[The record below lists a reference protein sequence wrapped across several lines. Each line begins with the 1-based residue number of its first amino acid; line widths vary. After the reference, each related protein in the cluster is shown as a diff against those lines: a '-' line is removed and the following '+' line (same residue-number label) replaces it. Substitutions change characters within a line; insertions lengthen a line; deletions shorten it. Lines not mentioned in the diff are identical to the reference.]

1 MLNEARLLFHRMQS
15 RFRDHWNAKQPAK
28 VSARSGSQS
37 TTHKVLWVA
46 GASLIAFIFDELH
59 QELFVDK
66 VDSSFITEIGKLWL
80 WFMFLASVCY
90 MGSQCGKR
98 KHLFFRGTRA
108 ERKESSHHERSDSVK
123 RPQHVKMLLAKS
135 DPGGA
140 MRAAGPVACHKQLHL
155 AQVYAEK
162 QPPIAH
168 KKELIRLAV
177 KTGDTQKAEQLLQEI
192 FDAGFLPDVRVC
204 NFVING
210 WAKKGDIACAETWF
224 LKMRHMGVAPNKT
237 SYNMMMDACVKADK
251 VDSAKRWFDQ
261 MLHDGQT
268 PDEVSYATIIHAY
281 AKHGASEQAEAW
293 LQRMRDAGVEPN
305 VVTYNS
311 LILACS
317 RNGDVAGAEKW
328 AYKAEQ
334 VDIAAG
340 ATDHTAVVGACGNGD
355 ESPTEKQMEKPS
367 SPKAE
372 PNVVTYTSMI
382 DACAK
387 VGDRAGAERWH
398 KRMVERG
405 LQPNPH
411 TFSSVI
417 TACAKAGD
425 AVAASQYLKIM
436 EEAQIQPDV
445 VVYGSVLNACAR
457 AGDVER
463 AKKIFQ
469 HMQSS
474 GIHPNAFA
482 YSLMAQTLAYRG
494 DWLEVEKLE
503 KMMIKAGFSV
513 NEHFLS
519 AQLLSYA
526 RAWPRQS
533 QRAEATF
540 LDARAKGVQLNK
552 HVFGALRRAV
562 GAMRCKQ
569 LISGEDTLP
578 QEAPQSQQPQ
588 QTPAAG
594 AKQGSAVQK
603 STQIKGPK
611 VSSTTVSYVKAGA
624 H

>member
-1 MLNEARLLFHRMQS
+1 MLSEARLVFHRMQS
-15 RFRDHWNAKQPAK
+15 RFHDRWNVKQPTK
-28 VSARSGSQS
+28 VSARSCLQS
-37 TTHKVLWVA
+37 STHKVLWVA
-46 GASLIAFIFDELH
+46 GSFILEELH
-59 QELFVDK
+59 QEFFVDR
-66 VDSSFITEIGKLWL
+66 VDSSFVAKIGELSF

-90 MGSQCGKR
+90 LGSQCGKSKNR
-98 KHLFFRGTRA
+98 FFRPNRTEG
-108 ERKESSHHERSDSVK
+108 KQSPKHEQSDFFKRS
-123 RPQHVKMLLAKS
+123 QHVKMLAARNDL
-135 DPGGA
+135 GGV
-140 MRAAGPVACHKQLHL
+140 MRGTAHVACHKQFHL
-155 AQVYAEK
+155 TQVNAERH
-162 QPPIAH
+162 PHIAH
-168 KKELIRLAV
+168 KKESIRLAV
-177 KTGDTQKAEQLLQEI
+177 KSGHTQKAERLLQEI
-192 FDAGFLPDVRVC
+192 VDAGSLPDVRVF

-210 WAKKGDIACAETWF
+210 CAKKGDIAHAETWF
-224 LKMRHMGVAPNKT
+224 MKMRNMGVAPNKA
-237 SYNMMMDACVKADK
+237 SYNMMIDACVKADK
-251 VDSAKRWFDQ
+251 VVAAKRWFDQ
-261 MLHDGQT
+261 MVHDGQT
-268 PDEVSYATIIHAY
+268 PDEVSYATMIHAY
-281 AKHGASEQAEAW
+281 AKNGAVEKAEAW
-293 LQRMRDAGVEPN
+293 LQHMQNAGVEPN
-305 VVTYNS
+305 IVTYNS

-334 VDIAAG
+334 IDIAAG
-340 ATDHTAVVGACGNGD
+340 VTDCPAVVNACGNGD
-355 ESPTEKQMEKPS
+355 ESPAQKQTEKMNS
-367 SPKAE
+367 SKAE
-372 PNVVTYTSMI
+372 PNVVTYSSMI

-405 LQPNPH
+405 LQPSAH

-425 AVAASQYLKIM
+425 ALAASQYLKMM
-436 EEAQIQPDV
+436 EQAKIQPDV
-445 VVYGSVLNACAR
+445 VVYGSVLNACSR

-474 GIHPNAFA
+474 GIHPNAWA

-503 KMMIKAGFSV
+503 KMMTKAGYSV
-513 NEHFLS
+513 NEHFLR

-540 LDARAKGVQLNK
+540 LDARARSIAMNK

-562 GAMRCKQ
+562 GATRCKQ
-569 LISGEDTLP
+569 LTSGEEDTLP
-578 QEAPQSQQPQ
+578 QQVPHPQQHR

-594 AKQGSAVQK
+594 AQHGSTVQK
-603 STQIKGPK
+603 SGQITAPK
-611 VSSTTVSYVKAGA
+611 LSSSNTVAYVKAGA

>member
-1 MLNEARLLFHRMQS
+1 M
-15 RFRDHWNAKQPAK
+15 
-28 VSARSGSQS
+28 
-37 TTHKVLWVA
+37 
-46 GASLIAFIFDELH
+46 
-59 QELFVDK
+59 
-66 VDSSFITEIGKLWL
+66 
-80 WFMFLASVCY
+80 
-90 MGSQCGKR
+90 
-98 KHLFFRGTRA
+98 
-108 ERKESSHHERSDSVK
+108 
-123 RPQHVKMLLAKS
+123 
-135 DPGGA
+135 
-140 MRAAGPVACHKQLHL
+140 
-155 AQVYAEK
+155 
-162 QPPIAH
+162 
-168 KKELIRLAV
+168 
-177 KTGDTQKAEQLLQEI
+177 
-192 FDAGFLPDVRVC
+192 
-204 NFVING
+204 
-210 WAKKGDIACAETWF
+210 
-224 LKMRHMGVAPNKT
+224 
-237 SYNMMMDACVKADK
+237 
-251 VDSAKRWFDQ
+251 
-261 MLHDGQT
+261 
-268 PDEVSYATIIHAY
+268 IHAY
-281 AKHGASEQAEAW
+281 AKNGAVEKAEAW
-293 LQRMRDAGVEPN
+293 LQHMQNAGVEPN

-340 ATDHTAVVGACGNGD
+340 ATDHTAVVGACGNCD

-372 PNVVTYTSMI
+372 PNVVTYSSMI

-405 LQPNPH
+405 LQPNTH

-425 AVAASQYLKIM
+425 AVAASQYLKTM
-436 EEAQIQPDV
+436 EQAQIQPDV
-445 VVYGSVLNACAR
+445 VVYGSVLKACAR

-463 AKKIFQ
+463 AKKIFK
-469 HMQSS
+469 HMESL

-503 KMMIKAGFSV
+503 KKMVQAGFLV

-526 RAWPRQS
+526 RAWPRQP

-540 LDARAKGVQLNK
+540 LDARARGIPVNK

-562 GAMRCKQ
+562 GAVRCRQ
-569 LISGEDTLP
+569 LTSGEDVSP
-578 QEAPQSQQPQ
+578 QQVPQPQ
-588 QTPAAG
+588 QQSPAAG
-594 AKQGSAVQK
+594 ARHGNTVQK
-603 STQIKGPK
+603 SGQIKGPK
-611 VSSTTVSYVKAGA
+611 LSSTSVTYVKAGA